1 MHRHGHIDAIT
12 HVPLAD
18 AVMAI
23 ETART
28 RCRYVGRSEYDD
40 YGPQTDESTRGGH
53 HQQVVAN
60 GAAVQVT

>member
-28 RCRYVGRSEYDD
+28 RCRYVGRSNMMITVLRPTSLPE
-40 YGPQTDESTRGGH
+40 
-53 HQQVVAN
+53 
-60 GAAVQVT
+60 AVTTSKLWPMAPLFR